1 MWPFKKKVELID
13 STEGIM
19 LSEDVILPLDCDSAE
34 YENGL
39 TTIRSILRRW
49 IQQEL
54 DIAANTNNTLEGTL
68 AYQLHEINL
77 KMAPFASCR
86 EAINRI
92 LQDTDISKSGGRFFD
107 VISLIYTTV
116 PTRVLETYRGK
127 FLYGMLYGLPR
138 VINDDVL
145 PSKEDWISLL
155 TEHPW
160 IPLLQIEQ
168 ELFDTDLSVAARAN
182 ALEESRAPTIA

>member
-1 MWPFKKKVELID
+1 MWPFKKKVELVD

-77 KMAPFASCR
+77 KMATFASCR